1 MMNTEMKIEYTRAG
15 LLDML
20 HAGYTTVTFTKADGS
35 ERVMV
40 CTLRSDLLPDEPPA
54 AAPKDP
60 ADAKIR
66 KENLDVMRVFDTE
79 KNGWRSFRID
89 SIKKVVSNE

>member
-35 ERVMV
+35 VV
-40 CTLRSDLLPDEPPA
+40 GDTSSL
-54 AAPKDP
+54 
-60 ADAKIR
+60 
-66 KENLDVMRVFDTE
+66 KE
-79 KNGWRSFRID
+79 
-89 SIKKVVSNE
+89 